1 MELTIEKRGK
11 SYGKIHQARL
21 KEIRRYL
28 ETLTTQE
35 DAEALLVL
43 ADALLV
49 YSHSQ
54 ALLKRSGK
62 ELIEWLKTFLDF
74 LHCRDGEVKVAPFQ
88 PKNSNSSFLL
98 VNTPDV
104 PYLVDSL
111 KTILQKLP
119 QRAKVISH
127 PVLTIQRSDGLL
139 TSLDKKTV
147 AGPKESFLL
156 VQFEGARDLDT
167 EAIEEDVSR
176 VFLAAQ
182 VVGRQYEEMEEK
194 ILSLSNLAEDQDQKN
209 FLEWLLNGNFIC
221 FGYAAVDASG
231 TNGGATK
238 AEFTETPLGWLPPSL
253 FSKGK
258 GRKALQLTAEAKEL
272 FARKNPLVVE
282 VLDEQSPLYQQDNLI
297 YIGFR

>member
-11 SYGKIHQARL
+11 SYRNVHQARL
-21 KEIRRYL
+21 KELRQYL
-28 ETLTTQE
+28 ETLTPQE
-35 DAEALLVL
+35 DAESLLVL

-62 ELIEWLKTFLDF
+62 ELLEWLKAFLDF
-74 LHCRDGEVKVAPFQ
+74 LRDRENEVKVAPFR

-127 PVLTIQRSDGLL
+127 PVLTVQRSGGLL
-139 TSLDKKTV
+139 TSLDKKTI
-147 AGPKESFLL
+147 AGPKESFML
-156 VQFEGARDLDT
+156 VQFEGARNLDT
-167 EAIEEDVSR
+167 AAIEEDVSR

-182 VVGRQYEEMEEK
+182 VVGRQREEMDKK
-194 ILSLSNLAEDQDQKN
+194 ILFLSDMAEDQDQKH

-221 FGYAAVDASG
+221 FGYAAVDVSG
-231 TNGGATK
+231 TNGRTTK
-238 AEFTETPLGWLPPSL
+238 AGFTEAPLGWLPQSL
-253 FSKGK
+253 FIRGK
-258 GRKALQLTAEAKEL
+258 VTGSRY
-272 FARKNPLVVE
+272 
-282 VLDEQSPLYQQDNLI
+282 S
-297 YIGFR
+297 